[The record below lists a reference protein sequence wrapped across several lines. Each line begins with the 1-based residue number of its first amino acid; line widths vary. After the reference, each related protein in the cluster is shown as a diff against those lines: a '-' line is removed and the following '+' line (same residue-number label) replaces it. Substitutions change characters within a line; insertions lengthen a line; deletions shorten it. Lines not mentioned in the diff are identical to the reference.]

1 MRMLADAPGAA
12 KLKITAAK
20 QERICMGQPGF
31 AGKRPSAPAYLYG
44 QSGFCKPS
52 LNGHVEGNVRFRG
65 RSRHSL
71 RDGMPLL
78 TLSGHGVDAFA
89 AMHGPDLLYLAR
101 DPWPWGKPH
110 EAAGLHHASW
120 QRCSHMAARGARA
133 AATETADHRIP
144 CLGHAFLPWPMGGR
158 VCTATTRIRL
168 DRGSHRRHRISLGGG
183 SH

>member
-20 QERICMGQPGF
+20 QERICMGHPGF

-89 AMHGPDLLYLAR
+89 AMHGPDLLYLTR

-110 EAAGLHHASW
+110 EAAGIHRTSR
-120 QRCSHMAARGARA
+120 QRCSRMADCDARA
-133 AATETADHRIP
+133 AGGEAGDRISWRANARAVREP
-144 CLGHAFLPWPMGGR
+144 VAR
-158 VCTATTRIRL
+158 VPPGPRRIRL
-168 DRGSHRRHRISLGGG
+168 QRRPQCLGRISLGTRPG
-183 SH
+183 